1 MCVCVCVCVKEGD
14 TACVGG
20 AAGEIARAP
29 PLRRTVAKTK
39 RTPPNPP
46 SDTHTFPSSRPHR
59 SKPPATPLTTPPA
72 SRPPPPRPR
81 PTDDASFLARARTA
95 WRVLFPPRPAALNPR
110 EAGKNRLR
118 MILVADRCGMNQ
130 SSLAEM
136 KTSIVNALSAFVEV
150 DSTEAVDVNV
160 STDDSLGT
168 IYSVAIPVRRIK
180 PQAQVGVSEGGEGDG
195 SAWETDPE
203 ADAADRFPYGV

>member
-1 MCVCVCVCVKEGD
+1 
-14 TACVGG
+14 
-20 AAGEIARAP
+20 
-29 PLRRTVAKTK
+29 
-39 RTPPNPP
+39 
-46 SDTHTFPSSRPHR
+46 
-59 SKPPATPLTTPPA
+59 
-72 SRPPPPRPR
+72 
-81 PTDDASFLARARTA
+81 
-95 WRVLFPPRPAALNPR
+95 
-110 EAGKNRLR
+110 

-180 PQAQVGVSEGGEGDG
+180 PQAQVRVSEGGEGDG